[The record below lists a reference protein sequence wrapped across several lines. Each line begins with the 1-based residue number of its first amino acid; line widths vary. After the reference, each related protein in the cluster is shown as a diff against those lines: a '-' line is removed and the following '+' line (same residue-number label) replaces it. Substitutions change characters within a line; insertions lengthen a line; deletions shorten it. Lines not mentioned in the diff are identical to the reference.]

1 MNETELLERVERCR
15 RLAKGNNDH
24 RTIEALHDLAYSY
37 QRQADALGDWAG
49 DVRQQRSAYPGGLFR
64 TARAE

>member
-1 MNETELLERVERCR
+1 MNEAELLERVERCR
-15 RLAKGNNDH
+15 RLAKGINDD

-49 DVRQQRSAYPGGLFR
+49 DARQQRSA
-64 TARAE
+64 